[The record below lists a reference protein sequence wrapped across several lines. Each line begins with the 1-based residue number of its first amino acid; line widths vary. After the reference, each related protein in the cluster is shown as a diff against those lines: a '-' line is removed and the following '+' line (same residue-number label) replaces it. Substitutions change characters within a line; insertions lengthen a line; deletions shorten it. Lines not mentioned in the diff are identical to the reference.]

1 MAFSLIQDLLDCF
14 NLDVT
19 KSVFQ
24 SESGEKVKYVCKT
37 RADLIETL
45 QMSDDS
51 DQMQSDINSKV
62 PILIKYL
69 TKNGIITKAKVNEE
83 TFAIAEST
91 SDSIE

>member
-1 MAFSLIQDLLDCF
+1 MDCF

-19 KSVFQ
+19 KSVFK

-37 RADLIETL
+37 RADLLETL
-45 QMSDDS
+45 QISEDDDGS
-51 DQMQSDINSKV
+51 DQMSSSINSKV
-62 PILIKYL
+62 PVLIKYL
-69 TKNGIITKAKVNEE
+69 SKNGLLSKANVNE